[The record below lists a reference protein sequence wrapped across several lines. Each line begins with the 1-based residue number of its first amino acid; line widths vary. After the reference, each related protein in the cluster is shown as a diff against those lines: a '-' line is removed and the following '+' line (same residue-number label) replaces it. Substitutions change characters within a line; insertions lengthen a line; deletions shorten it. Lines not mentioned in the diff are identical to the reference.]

1 MFGGQRARILRR
13 RSKFESRR
21 SLSTVFNVINLI
33 DKKRK
38 RSQFESGRAR
48 LFLLSTRRAP
58 SSVTRLGKISPLGQT
73 FKNLW

>member
-21 SLSTVFNVINLI
+21 SLSTVFNVINLF

-38 RSQFESGRAR
+38 RGQFESGRAR
-48 LFLLSTRRAP
+48 LSFFLPEELQA
-58 SSVTRLGKISPLGQT
+58 V
-73 FKNLW
+73 